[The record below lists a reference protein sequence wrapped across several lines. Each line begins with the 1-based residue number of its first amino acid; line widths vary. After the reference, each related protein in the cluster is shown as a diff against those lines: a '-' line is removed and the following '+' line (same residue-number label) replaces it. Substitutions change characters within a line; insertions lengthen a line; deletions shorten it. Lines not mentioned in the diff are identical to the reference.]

1 MGRLEGR
8 VALVTGAASGIGRA
22 TAMRLAAEGAA
33 VVVTDVQEEPGRAV
47 AEQIR
52 GQGARA
58 VYLRH
63 DVADEASWQT
73 VVGEASAEFGRLDVL
88 VNNAG
93 IGDLATIEDT
103 SRDDWERTIA
113 VDQTGVFL
121 GMKTAAAALKASGHG
136 SIINISSIFGASGGF
151 GTSPAYHA
159 AKGAVRILTKNA
171 ALHWATEGVR
181 VNSVHPGFIDT
192 PMLEAAK
199 GTEFESG
206 MIALTPM
213 GRLGRPE
220 EVAACVA
227 FLAGDDASFITG
239 SELYVDGGY
248 LARLPPRSGGTGT
261 GIEGAGRPTPARCR
275 GTCRGSIL
283 VAHDD
288 DGAGRVV
295 NAVLADRPEQ

>member
-1 MGRLEGR
+1 MERLAGR
-8 VALVTGAASGIGRA
+8 VALVTGAASGIGLA
-22 TAMRLAAEGAA
+22 TAERLASEGAA
-33 VVVTDVQEEPGRAV
+33 VVVSDVQDGPGEAV
-47 AEQIR
+47 AERIR
-52 GQGARA
+52 GDGAQA
-58 VYLRH
+58 VFQHH
-63 DVADEASWQT
+63 DVTEASSWQDT
-73 VVGEASAEFGRLDVL
+73 VDRALTEYGRLDIL

-93 IGDLATIEDT
+93 IGDIATIEAT
-103 SRDDWERTIA
+103 GIDDWERTIA

-136 SIINISSIFGASGGF
+136 SIVNISSIFGASGGF

-171 ALHWATEGVR
+171 ALHWAQEGVR

-192 PMLEAAK
+192 PMLKAAK

-206 MIALTPM
+206 MIAFTPM

-248 LARLPPRSGGTGT
+248 LAR
-261 GIEGAGRPTPARCR
+261 
-275 GTCRGSIL
+275 
-283 VAHDD
+283 
-288 DGAGRVV
+288 
-295 NAVLADRPEQ
+295 